1 MFREPAYTSFYDVP
15 YESRRERESAKNTQL
30 CTMIAVISLVVLV
43 FTTMPLGC
51 SQYPGGP
58 RTSLVTAM
66 KATMTGPAKVAH
78 APDMTEKQV
87 EEHMKKNDCTIMVY
101 ADWCGHCTNLA
112 ELLSA
117 LRSATPKEKRT
128 QLITVNEKN
137 AKNFVAKH
145 GIKGFPACLKVSNGK
160 ASAVPHT
167 QEDIIH
173 HCVANGED
181 GRKAVEAL
189 KQQKDGEVQEE
200 EQGSKASASAPEVPG
215 W

>member
-30 CTMIAVISLVVLV
+30 CTMIAVVSLVVLI

-51 SQYPGGP
+51 AQYPGGP

-66 KATMTGPAKVAH
+66 KATVTGPAKVAH

-117 LRSATPKEKRT
+117 LRNATPKEKRT

-137 AKNFVAKH
+137 ARNFVSKH
-145 GIKGFPACLKVSNGK
+145 GIKGFPACLKVKNGK
-160 ASAVPHT
+160 ANAVPHT

-181 GRKAVEAL
+181 GKNAVEEL
-189 KQQKDGEVQEE
+189 KEKQAQKGGEE
-200 EQGSKASASAPEVPG
+200 EPKAKSAEASAVPG